1 MSYRYSKN
9 FNSNYPLMSQ
19 SELKNAPWNEVSV
32 PCIERDCEVT
42 ETISRRITLSTTDY
56 SFEDD
61 WNDEFGKCMV
71 TDTSETDWNE
81 EYSNQEYT
89 ALELIARLKSYVEKD
104 IKNSQ
109 PNTDKVKKLRRL
121 LSACNGW
128 QQVEIEIEELNV
140 KNRIAR

>member
-19 SELKNAPWNEVSV
+19 SELKNAPWNEVNV

-89 ALELIARLKSYVEKD
+89 ALELIARLKSYVEED
-104 IKNSQ
+104 IKNTQ
-109 PNTDKVKKLRRL
+109 PNTDKVRKLRRL
-121 LSACNGW
+121 LHACNGW
-128 QQVEIEIEELNV
+128 EQVEIEVEELNV
-140 KNRIAR
+140 KNQIER